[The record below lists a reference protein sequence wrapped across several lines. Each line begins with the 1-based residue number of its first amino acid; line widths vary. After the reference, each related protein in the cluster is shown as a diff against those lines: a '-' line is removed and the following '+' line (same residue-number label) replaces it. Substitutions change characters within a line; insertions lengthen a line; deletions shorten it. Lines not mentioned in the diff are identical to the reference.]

1 MKTVILHGRLRRF
14 GESFE
19 LDVQTP
25 SEAVRALS
33 VQLKGFASMLRRGEY
48 HVLRD
53 RRSIGIAEA
62 DMTMGD
68 CAELH
73 IVPVT
78 AGSKRSG
85 VLKIIL
91 GVALIGVGFAVAGG
105 FGGGALNFGTAFAG
119 VKAGTYMAL
128 GAGMLFNGL
137 GQMLSPTPEVE
148 TNEGAETAQS
158 YMFSGATNVTQEG
171 NIIPVVYG
179 IFWSGSLVLSAGND
193 VEEVL

>member
-53 RRSIGIAEA
+53 RKSIGIAET

-68 CAELH
+68 CTELH

-78 AGSKRSG
+78 AGSKRNG

-105 FGGGALNFGTAFAG
+105 FGLNMGASFLGI
-119 VKAGTYMAL
+119 KAGTYMAL

-179 IFWSGSLVLSAGND
+179 TAWCGSLVLSAGND
-193 VEEVL
+193 VEVI

>member
-1 MKTVILHGRLRRF
+1 MKTVILHGRLRREF

-19 LDVQTP
+19 LDIETP
-25 SEAVRALS
+25 SEAVRALG
-33 VQLKGFASMLRRGEY
+33 VQLKGFTGALRRGEY
-48 HVLRD
+48 HVLRG
-53 RRSIGIAEA
+53 RKSIGIAETE
-62 DMTMGD
+62 MTMGD
-68 CAELH
+68 CSELH
-73 IVPVT
+73 IVPAT

-91 GVALIGVGFAVAGG
+91 GVALLGVGFMAAGG
-105 FGGGALNFGTAFAG
+105 FGAMNMGATFMGI
-119 VKAGTYMAL
+119 KAGTYMAL

-137 GQMLSPTPEVE
+137 GQALSPTPEVE

-179 IFWSGSLVLSAGND
+179 IFWCGSLVVSAGND

>member
-53 RRSIGIAEA
+53 RRSIGIAET

-91 GVALIGVGFAVAGG
+91 GVALLGVGFMAAGG
-105 FGGGALNFGTAFAG
+105 FGAMN
-119 VKAGTYMAL
+119 TYMAL

-179 IFWSGSLVLSAGND
+179 IFWCGSLVLSAGND

>member
-19 LDVQTP
+19 LEVQTP

-33 VQLKGFASMLRRGEY
+33 VQFKGFAAMLRRGEY
-48 HVLRD
+48 HVLRG
-53 RRSIGIAEA
+53 RKSIGIAET

-85 VLKIIL
+85 VLKIVL
-91 GVALIGVGFAVAGG
+91 GVALLGVGFAVAGG
-105 FGGGALNFGTAFAG
+105 FGAMNLGATFMGI
-119 VKAGTYMAL
+119 KAGTYMAL

-179 IFWSGSLVLSAGND
+179 IFWCGSLVLSAGND

>member
-1 MKTVILHGRLRRF
+1 MKTVILHGRLRREF

-19 LDVQTP
+19 LDIETP
-25 SEAVRALS
+25 SEAVRALG
-33 VQLKGFASMLRRGEY
+33 VQLKGFTATLRRGEY
-48 HVLRD
+48 HVLRG
-53 RRSIGIAEA
+53 RKSIGIAETE
-62 DMTMGD
+62 MTMGD
-68 CAELH
+68 CSELH

-91 GVALIGVGFAVAGG
+91 GVALLGVGFAVAGG
-105 FGGGALNFGTAFAG
+105 FGAMNMGAAFMG
-119 VKAGTYMAL
+119 IKAGTYMAL

-179 IFWSGSLVLSAGND
+179 IFWCGSLVLSAGND

>member
-1 MKTVILHGRLRRF
+1 MKAVILHGRLERRF
-14 GESFE
+14 GSVFR
-19 LDVQTP
+19 LDISTP

-33 VQLKGFASMLRRGEY
+33 VQLKGFKDALREGSY
-48 HVLRD
+48 HVIRG
-53 RRSIGIAEA
+53 RRSISLPETE
-62 DMTMGD
+62 MSMGD
-68 CAELH
+68 VEELH

-78 AGSKRSG
+78 AGSKRAG
-85 VLKIIL
+85 VLKVIL
-91 GVALIGVGFAVAGG
+91 GVALLGVGFAAAGWS
-105 FGGGALNFGTAFAG
+105 FAG
-119 VKAGTYMAL
+119 VGNAVFGGITAGHIMAL

-158 YMFSGATNVTQEG
+158 YMFSGAANVTQEG